1 MKNNNI
7 IIFKNDGVGDFMLF
21 SPCLKI
27 IKDNIENAHITLLC
41 SEIAYPIAKN
51 NKYIDKCIVL
61 GNKNLI
67 ELLLNYFKTFFL
79 TRYQYLFQFDG
90 KNKSYRISYFVNA
103 KIKSTICFVKQ
114 RRFFNVHYDMF
125 RPSKI
130 FLRMFFNNYVYRESN
145 YSVKIEK

>member
-67 ELLLNYFKTFFL
+67 ELLLNYFKTLF
-79 TRYQYLFQFDG
+79 YLDINIYFNLMVKTNHIEFHILLMQKLNQQF
-90 KNKSYRISYFVNA
+90 V
-103 KIKSTICFVKQ
+103 
-114 RRFFNVHYDMF
+114 
-125 RPSKI
+125 
-130 FLRMFFNNYVYRESN
+130 L
-145 YSVKIEK
+145 